1 VQSAPFARTLALL
14 LPLGLL
20 AVSFPSCSSSSAS
33 EASDG
38 GGDDNTAIS
47 LDSTLPSDDSDLC
60 DPCEQVCP
68 CTLSDTFYNAAQ
80 CETVVCGPSLMWGG
94 VSCSGGPGC
103 PPDADDGAE
112 CDPCVQV
119 CACLPG
125 QHFFNKAQCMEE
137 LCGDGGTWGGISCET
152 GPGCDG
158 GSDAAS
164 SEAGADAAPGPE
176 ASVEAGAD

>member
-1 VQSAPFARTLALL
+1 VQFARFVRTSVLL
-14 LPLGLL
+14 LPVGLL
-20 AVSFPSCSSSSAS
+20 AAGFPSCSNSSATG
-33 EASDG
+33 ASDG
-38 GGDDNTAIS
+38 GGDDNAAIN

-94 VSCSGGPGC
+94 VSCSDGPGC
-103 PPDADDGAE
+103 PPDAGDGAE

-119 CACLPG
+119 CDCLPG
-125 QHFFNKAQCMEE
+125 QKFFNLAQCMEE
-137 LCGDGGTWGGISCET
+137 VCGDGGTWGGISCET
-152 GPGCDG
+152 GPGCV
-158 GSDAAS
+158 DAS
-164 SEAGADAAPGPE
+164 ADVATEAAPGPE